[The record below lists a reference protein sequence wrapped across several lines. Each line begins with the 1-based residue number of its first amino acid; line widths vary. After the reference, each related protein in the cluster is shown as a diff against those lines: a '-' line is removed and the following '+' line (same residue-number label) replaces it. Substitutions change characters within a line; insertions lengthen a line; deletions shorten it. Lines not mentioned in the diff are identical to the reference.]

1 MGIYLFRKKDAD
13 KIFAEAAAQNMTGLG
28 YAWIVTEQALESRHI
43 PDGALGLQLTSSTDE
58 EAHIH
63 DSL

>member
-1 MGIYLFRKKDAD
+1 
-13 KIFAEAAAQNMTGLG
+13 MTGLG

-43 PDGALGLQLTSSTDE
+43 PDGALGLHLTSSTDE

>member
-1 MGIYLFRKKDAD
+1 MVIYLFRKKDAD
-13 KIFAEAAAQNMTGLG
+13 KIFEEAAAQNMTGLG
-28 YAWIVTEQALESRHI
+28 YAWIVTEQALDSRHI
-43 PDGALGLQLTSSTDE
+43 PDGALGLHLTSSTDE

>member
-1 MGIYLFRKKDAD
+1 MIKENISVL
-13 KIFAEAAAQNMTGLG
+13 IVQTGLG

>member
-1 MGIYLFRKKDAD
+1 MVIYLFRKKDAD

>member
-1 MGIYLFRKKDAD
+1 MYLFRKKDAD
-13 KIFAEAAAQNMTGLG
+13 KIFEEAAAQNMTGLG

-43 PDGALGLQLTSSTDE
+43 PDGALGLHLTRSTDE